1 MYIKIVIFHVIKKKL
16 EYKNSLFR
24 VTIEITVKKVA
35 MQIISRTC
43 TLYTVQYWYMYC
55 SVQNIKWYKNREFL
69 KLLLV

>member
-24 VTIEITVKKVA
+24 VTIEITVKKVS

-43 TLYTVQYWYMYC
+43 TLYSIFTCIV
-55 SVQNIKWYKNREFL
+55 VFKTKNGRQTGNF
-69 KLLLV
+69 